1 MNQQKFNLMQEGGKH
16 LGLIKNQLAKEIK
29 VGVTP
34 LEIDALADKLLAKSG
49 DGASFKTVPNY
60 HFATCINVNDAVV
73 HGIPNNRPFKG
84 GDLVTL
90 DIGLIHKLW
99 HLDTSLTLQIP
110 PLDSKVTHF
119 LEIGP
124 IAVSEAIKQ
133 AKVGNTIYDISK
145 AMQTVVESSGYSV
158 IRDLTGHGI
167 GRELHEDPFIPCY
180 ADPKYKSI
188 PIKVGQALAIEVM
201 YTMGSHRLKLE
212 ADGWTI
218 STLDGSLSSMHEETV
233 FITPDGP
240 AILTL

>member
-1 MNQQKFNLMQEGGKH
+1 MNQQKFDLMQEGGKH

-34 LEIDALADKLLAKSG
+34 LEIDALADKLLAKFG

-73 HGIPNNRPFKG
+73 HGIPNHRPFKA
-84 GDLVTL
+84 GDLVTI

-110 PLDSKVTHF
+110 PLDPKVTRF
-119 LEIGP
+119 LEVGP
-124 IAVSEAIKQ
+124 MAVSEAIKQ
-133 AKVGNTIYDISK
+133 ARVGNTIYDISK
-145 AMQTVVESSGYSV
+145 AMQEVVESAGYSV

-180 ADPKYKSI
+180 ADPRSKSFV
-188 PIKVGQALAIEVM
+188 IKEGQALAIEVM
-201 YTMGSHRLKLE
+201 YAMGSHRLKLE
-212 ADGWTI
+212 ADGWTL

-240 AILTL
+240 TILTL